1 MLGTINRQD
10 VVSKERKVKCHADA
24 AQRDH
29 IMDQPSSYTQRRGS
43 IAPEFGHLPLNAPG
57 DAKGV
62 SSYQPGATP
71 RATPQEQ
78 VRESIAE
85 RQRRDSSV
93 HHQEPPA
100 YPEGLG
106 QSQT

>member
-1 MLGTINRQD
+1 MRLARAEA
-10 VVSKERKVKCHADA
+10 KELATATAVTVPWKRA
-24 AQRDH
+24 AG
-29 IMDQPSSYTQRRGS
+29 ILP
-43 IAPEFGHLPLNAPG
+43 ALEFGHLPLNAPG

-71 RATPQEQ
+71 QEQ

-93 HHQEPPA
+93 HRHEPPV
-100 YPEGLG
+100 YPDGVG
-106 QSQT
+106 